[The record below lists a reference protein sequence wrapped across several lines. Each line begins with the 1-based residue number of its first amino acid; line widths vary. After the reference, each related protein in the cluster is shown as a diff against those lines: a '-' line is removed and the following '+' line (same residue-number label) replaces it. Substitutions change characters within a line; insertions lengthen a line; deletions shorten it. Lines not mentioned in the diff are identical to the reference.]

1 MNVRLFFCI
10 AMGVFMIHLAG
21 FMIYFTIR
29 SRQLPPP
36 PVPAKP
42 NFQYVEEVVT
52 DSKTGSRLV
61 NREITVTTK
70 LRGDLYKPPGAEAAK
85 Q

>member
-1 MNVRLFFCI
+1 
-10 AMGVFMIHLAG
+10 MGVFMTHLAG

-42 NFQYVEEVVT
+42 NFQYAEEVVT
-52 DSKTGSRLV
+52 DSKTGSRVV

-70 LRGDLYKPPGAEAAK
+70 LRSDLYKSPSAKAA
-85 Q
+85 QQ

>member
-1 MNVRLFFCI
+1 
-10 AMGVFMIHLAG
+10 MGVFMAHLAG

-36 PVPAKP
+36 PVQAKP
-42 NFQYVEEVVT
+42 NFKYAEEVVT
-52 DSKTGSRLV
+52 DSKTGNRIV

-70 LRGDLYKPPGAEAAK
+70 LRSDLYKNPGAEASR